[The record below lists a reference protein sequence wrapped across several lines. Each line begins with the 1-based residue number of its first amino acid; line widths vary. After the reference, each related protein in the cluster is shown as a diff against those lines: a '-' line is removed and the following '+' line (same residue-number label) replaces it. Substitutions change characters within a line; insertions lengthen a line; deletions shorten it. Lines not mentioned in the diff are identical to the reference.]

1 MKRAELATLLSAA
14 VLGLGGCGGDTN
26 SETAAPS
33 AATGQTAPAPTPT
46 PSSTTSTPSTT
57 TSQVDPPPALI
68 PPSDA
73 TNPPPAV
80 QYAGCM
86 NTSVAPS
93 YEEQRLVNVLPGV
106 TTPFADQLLA
116 ASGFDQFGPN
126 FVKQLCTDGAIKS
139 FSTAVRTVKIAGQAL
154 WQAAV
159 DRVQGRQVTG
169 TLPQGD
175 DRMLYWARLK
185 MTLALRQW
193 VPQAALTVEQRAQL
207 QWVLERASR
216 GQYAM
221 SFPSGA
227 NIKRIILSGFD
238 PFTLG
243 TPGAGNPSTN
253 VRTGNPS
260 GAVALALNNRKIAL
274 ADGSTAVIQTYLLPV
289 NYDPF
294 RKGMQEHT
302 LAPFFTG
309 TERVNASIT
318 MSQGGEGQFWIE
330 NWHGRYHATAF
341 ADNLGTTI
349 GSLGYAFSNGT
360 FQTLYMLPPG
370 AQDADI
376 YPPDDVLGYDPQ
388 PWQANLPG
396 QFTTTTLPYDA
407 MIKANTGAGITAP
420 GAAGP
425 GGYQVVWHTDH
436 QEYTDC
442 GDVNSSVSFTGSMA
456 YPPATPPTPPAASAC
471 AEQGGGG
478 NYLSN
483 ESGYRNTLLR
493 DTLDPDRKIFAGHLH
508 TPVMTHFSDGDNAKL
523 TDALFESYRDTIV
536 QQAGNLVTAIVKA
549 IQ

>member
-1 MKRAELATLLSAA
+1 MKRVELATLLSAA

-26 SETAAPS
+26 SETAVSPTTMGPVAP
-33 AATGQTAPAPTPT
+33 PPTPT
-46 PSSTTSTPSTT
+46 STPPTT
-57 TSQVDPPPALI
+57 TQIEPPSKLI
-68 PPSDA
+68 PPSGA
-73 TNPPPAV
+73 TNPPPAA

-86 NTSVAPS
+86 NTGVTPS
-93 YEEQRLVNVLPGV
+93 YEEQRLVNVLPG
-106 TTPFADQLLA
+106 TTTSFADQVLV

-126 FVKQLCTDGAIKS
+126 FVKQLCTEGAIKS
-139 FSTAVRTVKIAGQAL
+139 FAAAVRTVKIGGQAL

-159 DRVQGRQVTG
+159 DRVQGRHVAG
-169 TLPQGD
+169 TLPQSD

-193 VPQAALTVEQRAQL
+193 VPQVALTIEQRAQL

-221 SFPSGA
+221 SFPSGS
-227 NIKRIILSGFD
+227 NVKRIIISGFD

-243 TPGAGNPSTN
+243 TPGAGFPSTS

-309 TERVNASIT
+309 AERVNASIT

-330 NWHGRYHATAF
+330 NWHGRYHAAMF
-341 ADNLGTTI
+341 PDNLNTMI
-349 GSLGYAFSNGT
+349 GSQPGVFDPS
-360 FQTLYMLPPG
+360 YMLPG
-370 AQDADI
+370 MQDADI
-376 YPPDDVLGYDPQ
+376 YPPDDILSYDPQ
-388 PWQANLPG
+388 PWQANQPE
-396 QFTTTTLPYDA
+396 QFTTTTLPFDA
-407 MIKANTGAGITAP
+407 MITANTGADITVP
-420 GAAGP
+420 GASKP
-425 GGYQVVWHTDH
+425 GGYSVIWHTDH
-436 QEYTDC
+436 SEFADC
-442 GDVNSSVSFTGSMA
+442 SDGTSTVSFTGASV
-456 YPPATPPTPPAASAC
+456 YPPSATPTPPAPNSC
-471 AEQGGGG
+471 AWSGGGG

-493 DTLDPDRKIFAGHLH
+493 DTLAPDGKIFAGHLH
-508 TPVMTHFSDGDNAKL
+508 TPIMTHFSDGDDGKL
-523 TDALFESYRDTIV
+523 TDSMFESYRDTIV
-536 QQAGNLVTAIVKA
+536 QQASNLVAAIAKA
-549 IQ
+549 I